1 MRSQAGPDEGVTPIP
16 DAEILRHLERLLA
29 SDMFKASKR
38 CRAFL
43 RYVVEQRVAG
53 RIDNLREKVIGVEA
67 FGRSLGYDTA
77 DDPVVRTT
85 AGEVRKRLAQYYQEP
100 DRAADLRIELLSGS
114 YVPEFHRGVVVESGA
129 APAAVAEEPANPGER
144 PGTAPRRWLLWAA
157 ALPVLLGVGAV
168 IWRSSVLQP
177 AVFDRFWA
185 PTLRAHGPVLLS
197 VGQARVYS
205 LRKDL
210 ANRAEAELDPNRTGN
225 PAWGL
230 RKDFPLTPADVF
242 PAWDRY
248 IPMGDAM
255 SLTAM
260 AVFLH
265 GRGREYRL
273 RGSGTT
279 TLAELREGAAVLF
292 GAFSNDW
299 TLRVNKD
306 LRFHVALDPNGW
318 RYIEDRHDPASRRWK
333 GTHVN
338 VLPPAEYVDY
348 AVITRVFEQTT
359 GHPVTSVGGIT
370 HLGTLAAGEFLLSPE
385 AMGEALR
392 DAPPGWEAKNLQIVV
407 STKVIGA
414 SASPPRLLALHVW

>member
-1 MRSQAGPDEGVTPIP
+1 MSFRTPVDEAAPALP
-16 DAEILRHLERLLA
+16 EEEIRRQLERVLE
-29 SDMFKASKR
+29 SDMFKASRR
-38 CRAFL
+38 CRVFL
-43 RYVVEQRVAG
+43 SYVVGEKLAG
-53 RIDNLREKVIGVEA
+53 RSDNLREKVIGVEA
-67 FGRSLGYDTA
+67 FGRSSGYDTGE
-77 DDPVVRTT
+77 DPVVRTT
-85 AGEVRKRLAQYYQEP
+85 AGDVRKRLAQYYQEP
-100 DRAADLRIELLSGS
+100 GRAGEVRIELLSGS
-114 YVPEFHRGVVVESGA
+114 YVPEFHRAVVLQ
-129 APAAVAEEPANPGER
+129 APEVVAVAAERR
-144 PGTAPRRWLLWAA
+144 PGRRRWWWWWLAA
-157 ALPVLLGVGAV
+157 AVLLGAGAAL
-168 IWRSSVLQP
+168 WWGSGRAQT
-177 AVFDRFWA
+177 AFDRFWA
-185 PTLRAHGPVLLS
+185 PTMEAHGPVLPS
-197 VGQARVYS
+197 VGQGRVYS

-230 RKDFPLTPADVF
+230 PKDFPLTPADVY
-242 PAWDRY
+242 PAWDHY

-260 AVFLH
+260 AVFLQ

-299 TLRVNKD
+299 TVRLNKD
-306 LRFHVALDPNGW
+306 LRFHVALGTDGW
-318 RYIEDRHDPASRRWK
+318 RFIEDYQDRASRRWM

-338 VLPPAEYVDY
+338 RPRPAEYVDY

-370 HLGTLAAGEFLLSPE
+370 HLGTRAAGEFLLSAE

-392 DAPPGWEAKNLQIVV
+392 GAPAGWERKNLQIVV

-414 SASPPRLLALHVW
+414 SASPPRFEALWVW

>member
-1 MRSQAGPDEGVTPIP
+1 
-16 DAEILRHLERLLA
+16 
-29 SDMFKASKR
+29 MFKASKR
-38 CRAFL
+38 CRTFL
-43 RYVVEQRVAG
+43 SYAVEQRLAG
-53 RIDNLREKVIGVEA
+53 RTDNLREKVIGVEA
-67 FGRSLGYDTA
+67 FGRSSGYDTA
-77 DDPVVRTT
+77 EDPVVRTT
-85 AGEVRKRLAQYYQEP
+85 AGEVRKRLAQYYQDPE
-100 DRAADLRIELLSGS
+100 RVGELRIELLSGS
-114 YVPEFHRGVVVESGA
+114 YVPEFHRPVVASE
-129 APAAVAEEPANPGER
+129 PEPEAVAEVVAQTPG
-144 PGTAPRRWLLWAA
+144 RRWMVWA
-157 ALPVLLGVGAV
+157 ALPVLLGAGAV
-168 IWRSSVLQP
+168 LWRTNARETS
-177 AVFDRFWA
+177 AFDRFWA
-185 PTLRAHGPVLLS
+185 PTLNAHGPVLLS
-197 VGQARVYS
+197 VGQGRVYS

-210 ANRAEAELDPNRTGN
+210 ANRAEAELDPNHTGN

-230 RKDFPLTPADVF
+230 RKDFPLTPGDVY

-255 SLTAM
+255 SLTAT

-265 GRGREYRL
+265 ERRREYRL

-306 LRFHVALDPNGW
+306 LRFHVAIGDDGW
-318 RYIEDRHDPASRRWK
+318 RYIEDHQDLASRRWK

-338 VLPPAEYVDY
+338 QPQPAEYVDY

-370 HLGTLAAGEFLLSPE
+370 HLGTRAAGEFLLSPDSM
-385 AMGEALR
+385 AGALR
-392 DAPPGWEAKNLQIVV
+392 GAPAGWETKNVQIVI

-414 SASPPRLLALHVW
+414 SASPPQFLALYVW